1 MALQMRMPEGHWL
14 VEARAKLDRRS
25 VLVERVPRGGIE
37 LRDTPYDVAFF
48 VEGCALPTQ
57 GG

>member
-1 MALQMRMPEGHWL
+1 MRMPEGHWL